1 MQQPHKPTQMHLWIY
16 ELNMLPHPCSGC
28 YNILVY
34 ELGWCLTN
42 SLTIFPNIQLSK
54 VAVYHFN
61 LFWASSLI
69 EAVALPQDKRNQKT
83 IWIKYGTNSNESTIL
98 CWCWIYYLAW
108 KEEILIS
115 DRYSSVSPK
124 FVEYFYHLFEMLLL
138 RHSEQASDLV
148 LLSRYF
154 ETLSSWIQ
162 SALVLSTAL
171 LLIPLVYKFEQISED
186 HPYRKIC
193 WHIQQLLYQ
202 TCCYDLMLFFWL
214 HNLHRKVNLFCSND
228 VHQHLI
234 CIRFLIPVNVFWL
247 KKSQVII
254 WIHLYLVI
262 HCFSVC
268 WKGDSV
274 VMNPQ

>member
-54 VAVYHFN
+54 VAVYH
-61 LFWASSLI
+61 
-69 EAVALPQDKRNQKT
+69 
-83 IWIKYGTNSNESTIL
+83 
-98 CWCWIYYLAW
+98 
-108 KEEILIS
+108 
-115 DRYSSVSPK
+115 
-124 FVEYFYHLFEMLLL
+124 
-138 RHSEQASDLV
+138 
-148 LLSRYF
+148 
-154 ETLSSWIQ
+154 
-162 SALVLSTAL
+162 
-171 LLIPLVYKFEQISED
+171 LVYKFEQISED

-234 CIRFLIPVNVFWL
+234 CIRFLIPVNIFWL